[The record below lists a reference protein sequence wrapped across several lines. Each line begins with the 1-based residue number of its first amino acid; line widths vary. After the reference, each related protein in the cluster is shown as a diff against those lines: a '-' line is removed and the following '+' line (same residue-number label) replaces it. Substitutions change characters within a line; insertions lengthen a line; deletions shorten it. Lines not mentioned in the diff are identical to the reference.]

1 MEKFYITITE
11 TLERTIIVE
20 APDAEQAIEKAE
32 ELCNAGTVELDS
44 MDFVGREIQ
53 VGDKEDY
60 RCAEKLQ
67 HFKTEVQNYA
77 EKSVSETV
85 SKT

>member
-20 APDAEQAIEKAE
+20 APDEEQAIEKAE
-32 ELCNAGTVELDS
+32 ELCDAGTVELDS
-44 MDFVGREIQ
+44 MDFVEREIK
-53 VGDKEDY
+53 VSDKEDY
-60 RCAEKLQ
+60 RYAEKLQ

-77 EKSVSETV
+77 EKSVS
-85 SKT
+85 